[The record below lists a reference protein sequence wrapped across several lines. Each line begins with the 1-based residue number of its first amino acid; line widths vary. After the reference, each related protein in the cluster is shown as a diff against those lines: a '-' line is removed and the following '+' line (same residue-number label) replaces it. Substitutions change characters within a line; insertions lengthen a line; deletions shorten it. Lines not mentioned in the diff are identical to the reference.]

1 VSVAPIVTE
10 CVLKCKSQRCKI
22 GGMIRSSPERIAHCM
37 RLGWWSGR
45 TVGDL
50 LREAVELAGASEA
63 LVDAP
68 NRDALIGSTPRR
80 LTFTELD
87 RQVNILASALLTIGL
102 RKGDVLAVQLP
113 NIVESAITFLAC
125 ARLGLIFCPIAMQ
138 FRAHELRYLL
148 GKSRAK
154 VALTVRCFKNTQHAD
169 TLQSLRG
176 EIPSLVRIITVGDGA
191 SVSFDLDDGTHVSAD
206 DALMAKYLRD
216 VQVDPNDLL
225 TVCWTSGTEA
235 RPKGVPR
242 SHNHWIAN
250 GEACTEIGRV
260 RAGDAILNPFPMI
273 NTASIGGMVMPWLMN
288 RAKLVQHHPFDLPVF
303 LSQLQ
308 DEHIAYTVA
317 PPALLSQLLKNESLL
332 VRTDLSAL
340 RSLGSGSAPL
350 APWMVEGWQQR
361 FGISVA
367 NIFGSNEGCA
377 LFSGA
382 EDLPDPH
389 DRAQFFPRFG
399 APELQWSSKFAR
411 KVRTRLV
418 DLQSGAEITEPG
430 RPGELRVDGAL
441 RFDGYWDEPELNA
454 SAFDEAG
461 YFRSGDLF
469 EIAGEGERSR
479 FYRFIGR
486 TKDII
491 IRGGMKISPAELDT
505 LIEGHP
511 QIKEAAF
518 CGVPDDVLG
527 ERIGI
532 AAVPKAGETLELANI
547 VEYLRMLEVAPI
559 KLPEYLQV
567 LDELPR
573 NSLGKVVRR
582 DLPARFTPPK

>member
-1 VSVAPIVTE
+1 
-10 CVLKCKSQRCKI
+10 
-22 GGMIRSSPERIAHCM
+22 M

-45 TVGDL
+45 TVGDV
-50 LREAVELAGASEA
+50 LREAVDLSGPNEA

-68 NRDALIGSTPRR
+68 NRAALIGTEPRR
-80 LTFTELD
+80 LTFTELN
-87 RQVNILASALLTIGL
+87 RQVEILAGTLLQLGL

-148 GKSRAK
+148 SKSRAK
-154 VALTVRCFKNTQHAD
+154 AALTVRSFKD
-169 TLQSLRG
+169 TPYAGTLAALRQEISSL
-176 EIPSLVRIITVGDGA
+176 ERIITVGEGA
-191 SVSFDLDDGTHVSAD
+191 CVGFDLDDGTSASAAN
-206 DALMAKYLRD
+206 DALLAQYLRD
-216 VQVDPNDLL
+216 VQIDANDLL

-250 GEACTEIGRV
+250 GEACTEVGQV
-260 RAGDAILNPFPMI
+260 RSGDAILNPFPMI

-288 RAKLVQHHPFDLPVF
+288 RARLVQHHPFDLPVF

-308 DEHIAYTVA
+308 GERIAYTVA
-317 PPALLSQLLKNESLL
+317 PPALLSQLLKNDALL
-332 VRTDLSAL
+332 ARTDLSAL
-340 RSLGSGSAPL
+340 RALGSGSAPL

-361 FGISVA
+361 FGISVV

-389 DRAQFFPRFG
+389 DRARFFPRFG
-399 APELQWSSKFAR
+399 VPGLEWSAKFAR

-418 DLQSGAEITEPG
+418 ELESGEEITEPG
-430 RPGELRVDGAL
+430 RPGELRIDGAL
-441 RFDGYWDEPELNA
+441 RFDGYWDEPDLNRA
-454 SAFDEAG
+454 AFDETG
-461 YFRSGDLF
+461 CFRSGDLF
-469 EIAGEGERSR
+469 EIAGDGELSR

-486 TKDII
+486 AKDII

-532 AAVPKAGETLELANI
+532 AAVPKVGETLTLPSI
-547 VEYLRMLEVAPI
+547 VEYLRKLEVAVI

-582 DLPARFTPPK
+582 DLPDRFTPAEK

>member
-1 VSVAPIVTE
+1 
-10 CVLKCKSQRCKI
+10 
-22 GGMIRSSPERIAHCM
+22 M

-45 TVGDL
+45 TVGEL
-50 LREAVELAGASEA
+50 LHDAVAVAAGSEA

-68 NRDALIGSTPRR
+68 NRTALVGGAPHR
-80 LTFTELD
+80 LTFAELD
-87 RQVNILASALLTIGL
+87 RQVGMLEGTLLAIGL
-102 RKGDVLAVQLP
+102 RKGDVLVVQLP
-113 NIVESAITFLAC
+113 NIVESAIVFLAC

-148 GKSRAK
+148 TKARAK
-154 VALTVRCFKNTQHAD
+154 AALTVRSFKQASPAD
-169 TLQSLRG
+169 ALAALQR
-176 EIPSLVRIITVGDGA
+176 EIPALQRLITVGNGA
-191 SVSFDLDDGTHVSAD
+191 SISFDLDDDPPRID
-206 DALMAKYLRD
+206 DALLAAYRRD
-216 VQVDPNDLL
+216 VRVDPNDLL

-242 SHNHWIAN
+242 SHNHWIAS
-250 GEACTEIGRV
+250 GEACTEIGQV

-288 RAKLVQHHPFDLPVF
+288 RAKLVQHHPFDLAVF
-303 LSQLQ
+303 LAQLQ
-308 DEHIAYTVA
+308 DERIAYTVA
-317 PPALLSQLLKNESLL
+317 PPAVLSQLLKNEALFA
-332 VRTDLSAL
+332 RTDLSAL

-350 APWMVEGWQQR
+350 APWMVAGWQER
-361 FGISVA
+361 FGISVT

-382 EDLPDPH
+382 QDLPDPH

-399 APELQWSSKFAR
+399 VPGIEWSSQFAR

-418 DLQSGAEITEPG
+418 DLETGEEITTPG
-430 RPGELRVDGAL
+430 RPGELRVDGAS
-441 RFDGYWDEPELNA
+441 RFDGYWDELELNQ

-469 EIAGEGERSR
+469 EIAGAGSR
-479 FYRFIGR
+479 YYRFIGR
-486 TKDII
+486 AKDII
-491 IRGGMKISPAELDT
+491 VRGGMKISPAELDS
-505 LIEGHP
+505 LVEGHP

-527 ERIGI
+527 ERIGV
-532 AAVPKAGETLELANI
+532 AAVPKPGETLTLESI
-547 VEYLRMLEVAPI
+547 VGYLRELEVATI

-582 DLPARFTPPK
+582 DLPARFAARQ